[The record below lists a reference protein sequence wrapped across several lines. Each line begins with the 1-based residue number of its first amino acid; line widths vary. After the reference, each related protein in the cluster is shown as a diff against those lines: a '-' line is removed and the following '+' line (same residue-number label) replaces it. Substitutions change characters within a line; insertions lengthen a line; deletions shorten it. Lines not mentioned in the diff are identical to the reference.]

1 MTIRAGYS
9 KYSQQQV
16 YQMGNFKNPFVM
28 EITYTIAAVRGR
40 SPTADGYTQQI
51 EYNKSNTFNSLTHVQ
66 KDNYVVEYNSIMTTE
81 RSELAKKTTQIWYW
95 VFPK

>member
-1 MTIRAGYS
+1 
-9 KYSQQQV
+9 
-16 YQMGNFKNPFVM
+16 M
-28 EITYTIAAVRGR
+28 ETTYTIAAVRGR

-81 RSELAKKTTQIWYW
+81 RSELAKQLRRQGIEHFEIDKWKSAKTIF
-95 VFPK
+95 VAR